1 MFISELW
8 QNSGIGSWQ
17 IFPAT
22 VSTRGRPYSI
32 CSFRLCCQMEM
43 EITGQIAPNLA
54 KFLWKFTKFDQI
66 FMKIYQMWP
75 NFMKIYCILPNF
87 MNIYKFYE
95 NVLPH
100 ILSQVGHSQPLLLY
114 FRLVNN
120 VDKKIK
126 IANDWNR
133 TADLWCRKRPLSQL
147 CHCPNNTA
155 FATTSNKIKFL
166 VLATLAQLAISYD
179 TRDPKFESHHLPII
193 LITNDNTGKNIW
205 MKVKIGV
212 FCYCWIM

>member
-75 NFMKIYCILPNF
+75 NFMKIYCILP
-87 MNIYKFYE
+87 
-95 NVLPH
+95 H

-155 FATTSNKIKFL
+155 FATISNKIKFL
-166 VLATLAQLAISYD
+166 VLATLAQLAMTFLTTQGIRS
-179 TRDPKFESHHLPII
+179 LNPITC
-193 LITNDNTGKNIW
+193 LL
-205 MKVKIGV
+205 
-212 FCYCWIM
+212 Y